1 MKTLDQPGGN
11 WSSYFWPWTI
21 DLSIVQEI
29 QSWMKAK
36 SQVPISTPPNH
47 TCDRCGCV
55 HGLGECTVE
64 GELAQAMD
72 ELNYVRGRN
81 NHYEQFFNNNNFH
94 QG

>member
-1 MKTLDQPGGN
+1 
-11 WSSYFWPWTI
+11 
-21 DLSIVQEI
+21 
-29 QSWMKAK
+29 MKAK